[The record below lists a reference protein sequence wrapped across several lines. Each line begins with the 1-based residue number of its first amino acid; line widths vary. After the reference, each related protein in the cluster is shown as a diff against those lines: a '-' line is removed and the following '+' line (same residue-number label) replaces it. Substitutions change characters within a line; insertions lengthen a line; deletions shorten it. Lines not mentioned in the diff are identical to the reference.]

1 MDFNYHVDLDV
12 LEHDD
17 QQFADYLTENGIT
30 LKVIKMNGPAGC
42 PLIRF
47 NGSYD
52 ALSKLIAEYYFD
64 SECINDIELNR

>member
-30 LKVIKMNGPAGC
+30 LTVLKKNGPAGC
-42 PLIRF
+42 TLIRF

-52 ALSKLIAEYYFD
+52 ALSKLIADYYFD
-64 SECINDIELNR
+64 SECVNDIEPNR